1 MTIPGTQD
9 QNLGAPFAL
18 SVQSI
23 LGIEGGPGSAPSPKV
38 VQNPHKW
45 PLTDSPDP
53 PLPCFRYL
61 WDGQI
66 PPDPPSPGDT
76 PSGLLLPWASRL
88 VPGQG
93 PPAGGLARQLEGKVA
108 KNARNAALPCPSRS
122 SSSPSGGEQD
132 IPCPGKSKAGP
143 FMGKPRGVCWAWLL
157 SWAVRSE
164 GPAGGGCCVCYPCPP
179 PCVNPLHSHPLPP
192 IRRPRLAGEKEFAK
206 ASGKATLKPKQV

>member
-1 MTIPGTQD
+1 MSHPADGGPESQGGKVTIPGTQD

-93 PPAGGLARQLEGKVA
+93 PRQAAWPGSWRERLPKMPGMQHCRVLPA
-108 KNARNAALPCPSRS
+108 
-122 SSSPSGGEQD
+122 
-132 IPCPGKSKAGP
+132 
-143 FMGKPRGVCWAWLL
+143 
-157 SWAVRSE
+157 
-164 GPAGGGCCVCYPCPP
+164 
-179 PCVNPLHSHPLPP
+179 PLPP
-192 IRRPRLAGEKEFAK
+192 PLVENRIFPVQGNPRPVPLWESRGASAGHGSCPGLCAQRGLLGVG
-206 ASGKATLKPKQV
+206 AVCATPAPHRV